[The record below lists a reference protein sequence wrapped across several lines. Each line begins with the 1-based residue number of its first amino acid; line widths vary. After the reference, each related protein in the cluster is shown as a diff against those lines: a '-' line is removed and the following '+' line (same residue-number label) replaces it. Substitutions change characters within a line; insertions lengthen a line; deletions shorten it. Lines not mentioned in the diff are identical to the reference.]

1 MSKTP
6 FSWKIPD
13 WRKKNGWLKYSD
25 DLSDSKGATFSI
37 FTKRYATKTAV
48 FGITIRRTAGKG
60 SQSFTFMFRLG
71 THDYSEEVTLN
82 DKCPSQTVYSG
93 HLMSYVDKSYV
104 GRDGSLALEF
114 GLSIAVK
121 KATAGGG
128 ALGKIESA
136 PVAAPKALVVEEK
149 ETKEFLGLEN
159 QGATCYMNSA
169 LQALF
174 HVTKFRRIVY
184 GIPTQNV
191 RNEASSIPLN
201 LQALFY
207 NMESSEVPCSTVDLT
222 RSFGWDDVEGFVQHD
237 IQEFMRVLLES
248 IEKNMKDKSKD
259 EIAKLFK
266 GKIIQKIECEAKQY
280 STETPEDFYDLS
292 LQVRDCPNIRDSLR
306 KYVAKDKIEN
316 YDTGDPKIGRQTV
329 DVCMQFSEFPPLLQL
344 HLKRYEFDLKRL
356 APVKVDSSFE
366 FPVELDLSEF
376 SPKSKQC
383 LKYQLY
389 GVFVHDG
396 HAGGGHY
403 YVYLRPG
410 CQNKWYR
417 FNDSLV
423 HIVDERTAVARNFG
437 GSALQKCTFSAY
449 MLMYVRSDCI
459 KDLFSSERTAIPRHI
474 PEYADRRMAETISD
488 ITAAK
493 HPVTVITDRAL
504 RLNTTKG
511 IFGLACRDLDL
522 TVKIPLTMTSFE
534 FYDFIA
540 KENGTDFE
548 SIRVWKLTSSYEL
561 DTVVL
566 PGEEIVSK
574 LRPSIFYLES
584 KDRDEEFQVKTND
597 IVLFLKVYTNDP
609 RKPLVFFRSRVVS
622 QLDLVS
628 SLIKEVRSPLG
639 LRLTEPVHLFLETA
653 ESLLPL
659 DDTKSFRAN
668 LVVNGSSIL
677 IQPESQLLES
687 AVSVFAGPE
696 EKAPVP
702 SSNILNYYDYVA
714 LSPTKS
720 PIEYMGML
728 KSLVNVMVY
737 PYEDYERLKCTVR
750 VPSRATVSDVKTF
763 LTKALQLDV
772 KDKDLL
778 LFDNDGYEKYPNQ
791 KPLDFLPIDVHILY
805 YWIGKAP
812 VNGATVPVY
821 TSVDGYNLD
830 STQYH
835 YLPSMVTASEMVK
848 LVNDPLLKEGHV
860 RVMTIKN
867 GVIDKVSKEQILV
880 HGTTVVVSGIPKD
893 QLHTDTTDLTQV
905 VHVYIDKSGMYTP
918 FSMPFFL
925 KIAPTDTVDNIR
937 SKIKGLFMMTD
948 EQASHLR
955 FLKSNTPNCKF
966 DQALVLARGKCISDC
981 AGRYLLLIHPKAE
994 ICEQTVTATLRIH
1007 H

>member
-13 WRKKNGWLKYSD
+13 WKKKNGWLKYSD
-25 DLSDSKGATFSI
+25 AFTDSNGSTFEI

-60 SQSFTFMFRLG
+60 SQSFKFNFSLG
-71 THDYSEEVTLN
+71 KHYYTEDVTLN
-82 DKCPSQTVYSG
+82 DTCPSETLYSG
-93 HLMSYVDKSYV
+93 HLMSQVDKYYV
-104 GRDGSLALEF
+104 ERDGSLVLEF
-114 GLSIAVK
+114 GFSIPVK
-121 KATAGGG
+121 RATAGTL
-128 ALGKIESA
+128 ARIESA
-136 PVAAPKALVVEEK
+136 PVSAPKIVEEK
-149 ETKEFLGLEN
+149 ETKEFVGLEN

-174 HVTKFRRIVY
+174 HVTRFRRIVY
-184 GIPTQNV
+184 GIPTHGV
-191 RNEASSIPLN
+191 KNEVSSIPLN

-248 IEKNMKDKSKD
+248 IEKNMKDKDKD
-259 EIAKLFK
+259 QIAKLFK
-266 GKIIQKIECEAKQY
+266 GKVIQKIECETKPY
-280 STETPEDFYDLS
+280 SAETPEDFYDLS
-292 LQVRDCPNIRDSLR
+292 LQVRDCPSIRDSLR

-344 HLKRYEFDLKRL
+344 HLKRYEFDLKTL

-366 FPVELDLSEF
+366 FPVDLDLSEF
-376 SPKSKQC
+376 APKSKQC

-417 FNDSLV
+417 FNDSRV
-423 HIVDERTAVARNFG
+423 HMVDEATAVARNFG
-437 GSALQKCTFSAY
+437 GSAVQKCTFSAY

-459 KDLFSSERTAIPRHI
+459 KDLFSSERTNIPRHI
-474 PEYADRRMAETISD
+474 QAYADRRMAETITD
-488 ITAAK
+488 MADAK

-504 RLNTTKG
+504 RLNTAKG

-522 TVKIPLTMTSFE
+522 TVKVPLTMTAFE

-548 SIRVWKLTSSYEL
+548 SVRVWKLTSSYEL
-561 DTVVL
+561 ATVVL

-597 IVLFLKVYTNDP
+597 IVLFLKVYTNNS
-609 RKPLVFFRSRVVS
+609 RKPLVFFRSMLVS

-628 SLIKEVRSPLG
+628 SLINAVRKPLG
-639 LRLTEPVHLFLETA
+639 LRLTEPVHCFLETA

-659 DDTKSFRAN
+659 DDKKSFQGN

-677 IQPESQLLES
+677 IQPESPLLES
-687 AVSVFAGPE
+687 AISVFAGPE

-702 SSNILNYYDYVA
+702 ASNILNYYDYVA
-714 LSPTKS
+714 LAPSKS
-720 PIEYMGML
+720 PVEYMGML

-737 PYEDYERLKCTVR
+737 PYDDYESLKCTVR
-750 VPSRATVSDVKTF
+750 VPSRATVSDVKAF

-778 LFDNDGYEKYPNQ
+778 LFDNDGYEKYPNR
-791 KPLDFLPIDVHILY
+791 KPLEFLPIDLHILY
-805 YWIGKAP
+805 YWIGKSP
-812 VNGATVPVY
+812 INGETVPVY
-821 TSVDGYNLD
+821 ASVDGYALAE
-830 STQYH
+830 TQYH
-835 YLPSMVTASEMVK
+835 YIPNMITCSEIVK
-848 LVNDPLLKEGHV
+848 LVNNPLLKEGHV

-867 GVIDKVSKEQILV
+867 GVIDKVSTLAKDQMLV
-880 HGTTVVVSGIPKD
+880 HGTTIIVSGIPKD
-893 QLHTDTTDLTQV
+893 QLRMDTKDLTQV

-925 KIAPTDTVDNIR
+925 NIAPTDTVDAVR
-937 SKIKGLFMMTD
+937 SKIKSLFMMTD
-948 EQASHLR
+948 EQANHLR

-966 DQALVLARGKCISDC
+966 DQALVLARGKCVKDC
-981 AGRYLLLIHPKAE
+981 PGLYLLLIHPKAE